1 MTFVGITI
9 GVEEIGV
16 SVRVVRRTWMVGVD
30 EVSDVSAWGRV
41 SAICN
46 EESRLEV
53 FTGFFFLGDLQE
65 QNFCGSK
72 VLDRPRS
79 GEKKLGVKFSFAT
92 HIKSPPTRPRTS
104 LSFIDSSSF
113 RFIFS

>member
-53 FTGFFFLGDLQE
+53 FTGFFFWE
-65 QNFCGSK
+65 IYRSK
-72 VLDRPRS
+72 TFADQKSWTAP
-79 GEKKLGVKFSFAT
+79 GQGKKNWV
-92 HIKSPPTRPRTS
+92 
-104 LSFIDSSSF
+104 
-113 RFIFS
+113 